1 MNQRENAMGLVEFEP
16 TPNPDAL
23 RVRSGQTFIQ
33 GLPVEFDRRD
43 AAAHPL
49 AAEMLAIDGIERV
62 MIARDFVTVV
72 RAGPGV
78 DWEDLRPLVVLALM
92 DAGDAEPP
100 AASALPGA
108 SPEGP
113 VGDVEQHIEDVL
125 NRYVRHLLAAD
136 GGEAALVRFD
146 AAEGIAWVRMGGA
159 CGGCPSGI
167 TTLKRTIEQT
177 IMHWVPEVKRV
188 LAVGDEMPASP
199 ENPKARFRRW
209 VEAKWGKQ
217 KKP

>member
-1 MNQRENAMGLVEFEP
+1 MNQRQNAMSLVEFEP

-23 RVRSGQTFIQ
+23 CVRSGQKFLQ

-43 AAAHPL
+43 ASAHPL
-49 AAEMLAIDGIERV
+49 AAEMLAIEGVERV
-62 MIARDFVTVV
+62 MIAPDFVTVV
-72 RAGPGV
+72 RTGPAV
-78 DWEDLRPLVVLALM
+78 DWEELRPLVVLALM
-92 DAGDAEPP
+92 DAGDAPPP
-100 AASALPGA
+100 APAAPRE
-108 SPEGP
+108 SPAGE
-113 VGDVEQHIEDVL
+113 VEQHIEDVL

-146 AAEGIAWVRMGGA
+146 AAEGTAWVRMGGA

-177 IMHWVPEVKRV
+177 IKHWVPEVKRV
-188 LAVGDEMPASP
+188 LATGDEPQAPS

-217 KKP
+217 QQP